1 MPRVLEADLTWTGR
15 GFEPGVRIAI
25 GDDGRIQA
33 VGADAGETTE
43 RLERR
48 ALLPGMVNAHSHA
61 FQRGLRGSGES
72 YPAGGGSFWSW
83 REAMYRLVEELE
95 PESFHRLSVQAFEEM
110 LRSGIT
116 TVGEFHY
123 LHHDRPGDFRFDE
136 LILDAAAEAGIRIA
150 LLSAYYRTGG
160 IGAELA
166 GGQLRFRTE
175 SPAAY
180 WARIDALEKRVA
192 EPGRSLGAVVHSVR
206 AADPGEIGEIAA
218 EARRRGLVL
227 HLHLEEQRRE
237 VEEARAAYG
246 STPMHILLERVEV
259 GPWVTAVH
267 CTHTDPAELAAFL
280 DAGGRVCV
288 CPLTEANLGDGL
300 PPLADAGCRAAS
312 LALGSD
318 SNLRISMLEEMRWLE
333 YGQRLRDERRGVFS
347 EPAGGVGRNLFAV
360 ASLGGARSLAVEAG
374 SLEAGRWADFAVLDL
389 DHPSLRGWTPESL
402 IDAFVFG
409 GSEGA
414 LAGTA
419 VAGRWRWRRG
429 ED

>member
-1 MPRVLEADLTWTGR
+1 MPRVLEADLTWTG
-15 GFEPGVRIAI
+15 GAFEPGVRIAI
-25 GDDGRIQA
+25 GDDGRIEA

-48 ALLPGMVNAHSHA
+48 ALIPGMVNAHSHA
-61 FQRGLRGSGES
+61 FQRGLRGTGES
-72 YPAGGGSFWSW
+72 FPAGGGSFWSW
-83 REAMYRLVEELE
+83 RETMYRLAAELE
-95 PESFHRLSVQAFEEM
+95 PESLRRLAVQAFGEM
-110 LRSGIT
+110 LDCGIT
-116 TVGEFHY
+116 AVGEFHY
-123 LHHDRPGDFRFDE
+123 LHHDRPEDFRFDE
-136 LILDAAAEAGIRIA
+136 LILDAATEAGIRIA

-166 GGQLRFRTE
+166 GGQRRFRTA

-180 WARIDALEKRVA
+180 WAQVDALAGSLAK
-192 EPGRSLGAVVHSVR
+192 PGRSIGAVVHSVR

-237 VEEARAAYG
+237 VEAARAAYG
-246 STPMHILLERVEV
+246 STPMGILLDRAEI

-267 CTHTDPAELAAFL
+267 CTHTDPAELRAFL

-300 PPLADAGCRAAS
+300 PPLADADCRSAS

-333 YGQRLRDERRGVFS
+333 YGQRLRGERRGVFAD
-347 EPAGGVGRNLFAV
+347 PAGAVGRNLLEV
-360 ASLGGARSLAVEAG
+360 ATLGGARSLG
-374 SLEAGRWADFAVLDL
+374 IEAGRIEAGLWADLAALDL
-389 DHPSLRGWTPESL
+389 DHPTLRGWRPETL

-409 GSEGA
+409 GGDGA
-414 LAGTA
+414 IAGTA
-419 VAGRWRWRRG
+419 VAGRWRAL
-429 ED
+429 D